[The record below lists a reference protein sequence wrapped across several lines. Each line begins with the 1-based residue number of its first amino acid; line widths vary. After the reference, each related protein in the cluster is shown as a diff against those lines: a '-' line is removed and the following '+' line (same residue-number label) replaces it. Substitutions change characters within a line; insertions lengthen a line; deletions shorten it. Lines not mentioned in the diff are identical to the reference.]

1 MLWRELL
8 ILLGY
13 EGYTSVRRW
22 ELWVPFVLSSVV
34 GMLMISRGYRA
45 FGGDEA
51 RQFFVRGWIPLA
63 MVTAAMLSTVST
75 ISSLSAESL
84 KYWLSLPLSSTQI
97 VGIKM
102 FANLIMGL
110 LVSSVT
116 LIFAGLFIIGIS
128 NLATLPNLLLL
139 IVLASATS
147 GLLTSLTVAV
157 KDLSKLSLLTILLSG
172 SLQYLSSVY
181 VPLDDLHPL
190 LKTLVLINPV
200 TLASESLRGSYST
213 YLPVLFAEAILFY
226 SFGVYQMSKRV
237 RSLLD

>member
-1 MLWRELL
+1 MPWRELL
-8 ILLGY
+8 ILLSY
-13 EGYTSVRRW
+13 EAYASVRRW
-22 ELWVPFVLSSVV
+22 ELWAPFVLSSVV

-45 FGGDEA
+45 FGGDA
-51 RQFFVRGWIPLA
+51 AQQFFIRGWIPLA
-63 MVTAAMLSTVST
+63 MVTVAMLSTVST

-84 KYWLSLPLSSTQI
+84 KYWLSLPVSSTQV

-102 FANLIMGL
+102 FANLVMGL
-110 LVSSVT
+110 VVSSVT
-116 LIFAGLFIIGIS
+116 LFFAGLFIIGLS

-147 GLLTSLTVAV
+147 GLLAGLTVAV

-190 LKTLVLINPV
+190 LRTLVLINPV
-200 TLASESLRGSYST
+200 TLASESLRGSYSA
-213 YLPVLFAEAILFY
+213 YLPILFVEAVLFY
-226 SFGVYQMSKRV
+226 SFGVYQLSRRV
-237 RSLLD
+237 RLLLD